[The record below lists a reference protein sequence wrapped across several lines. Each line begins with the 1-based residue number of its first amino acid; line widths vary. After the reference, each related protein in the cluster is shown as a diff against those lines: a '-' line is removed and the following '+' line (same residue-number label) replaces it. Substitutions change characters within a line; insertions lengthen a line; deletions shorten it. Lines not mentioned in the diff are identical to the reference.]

1 MFTGIVEEVGI
12 IKNIKKNSNSLSLTI
27 SANKVLDDIKLGDS
41 ICTNGVCL
49 TVTDFDQYS
58 FTVDAIES
66 TIRKTDLY
74 NLDISSKVNLERAL
88 SLKDRLGG
96 HIVQGHVDGI
106 GEIANIRDED
116 LSKVY
121 SIKAK
126 ENLLN
131 KLVKQGSITISGVS
145 LTISDLKE
153 DYFEVSIIP
162 HTLKETIINDL
173 KIGDIVNLE
182 TDIIGKYIDRFL
194 NADKSKDEKVS
205 SLSLDFLAENGF

>member
-27 SANKVLDDIKLGDS
+27 SANKILDDIKLGDS

-49 TVTDFDQYS
+49 TVTDFDKYS

-145 LTISDLKE
+145 LTISDLKD

-205 SLSLDFLAENGF
+205 SLSLDFLVENGF